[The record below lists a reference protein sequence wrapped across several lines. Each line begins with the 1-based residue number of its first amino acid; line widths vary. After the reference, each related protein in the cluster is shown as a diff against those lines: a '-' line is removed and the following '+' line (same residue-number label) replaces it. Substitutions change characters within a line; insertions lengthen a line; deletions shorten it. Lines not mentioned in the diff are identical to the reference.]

1 MTITFQ
7 AHVERIETSREPG
20 MIDVHVQTAQAEC
33 GQVVV
38 LRAPKAAAAHW
49 LVGRQVQFTVY
60 AMASDSNEVRHG

>member
-7 AHVERIETSREPG
+7 GHVECVEVSREPG
-20 MIDVHVQTAQAEC
+20 MIDVRIQTAQAEC

-38 LRAPKAAAAHW
+38 LRVPTASAVYW

-60 AMASDSNEVRHG
+60 ALKEPT